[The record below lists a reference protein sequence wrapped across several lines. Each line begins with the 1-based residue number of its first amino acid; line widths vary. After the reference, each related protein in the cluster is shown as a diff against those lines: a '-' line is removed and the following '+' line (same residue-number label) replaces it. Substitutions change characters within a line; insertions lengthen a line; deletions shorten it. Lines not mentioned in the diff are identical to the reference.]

1 MFQDNRVSAHSLV
14 HPRYRFT
21 AISRAHR
28 SPHWDG
34 SDGDGFGSRPIY
46 LGAIDADPKLAG
58 VTAYSPE
65 QLTCL
70 IAAYDGACA
79 ALGVART
86 DAAEA
91 EAIALKVLEFA
102 RMGEFDPDRLRD
114 YVVHAMRP
122 GDASG

>member
-1 MFQDNRVSAHSLV
+1 M
-14 HPRYRFT
+14 
-21 AISRAHR
+21 
-28 SPHWDG
+28 
-34 SDGDGFGSRPIY
+34 PIR
-46 LGAIDADPKLAG
+46 KLAG

-91 EAIALKVLEFA
+91 EAVALKVLEFA
-102 RMGEFDPDRLRD
+102 GMGEFDPDRLRD

-122 GDASG
+122 GEPAADTASRRFDLLALISGAPSGEPTASSWPCPLQET

>member
-1 MFQDNRVSAHSLV
+1 M
-14 HPRYRFT
+14 
-21 AISRAHR
+21 
-28 SPHWDG
+28 
-34 SDGDGFGSRPIY
+34 PIR
-46 LGAIDADPKLAG
+46 KLAG

-79 ALGVART
+79 ALGVARS

-102 RMGEFDPDRLRD
+102 HMAEFDPDRLRD
-114 YVVHAMRP
+114 QVVHAMRS
-122 GDASG
+122 GDTSG